1 MTIKQTELIN
11 FPPIPR
17 YVSVCL
23 PDSRKDYQPTLKRNT
38 KLEFRI
44 DEFPMS
50 TFADKVISNNFPK
63 GVKKVFIFPS
73 LFDGLFETLM
83 CIFLRVVYDAVT
95 AEPLTPGLPYF
106 MSLFSYLNST
116 FERILLGEGS

>member
-1 MTIKQTELIN
+1 M
-11 FPPIPR
+11 
-17 YVSVCL
+17 
-23 PDSRKDYQPTLKRNT
+23 

-63 GVKKVFIFPS
+63 EVKTGFIFPS
-73 LFDGLFETLM
+73 LFDWLFETLM
-83 CIFLRVVYDAVT
+83 CVFLRVVYDAVI

-106 MSLFSYLNST
+106 MSL
-116 FERILLGEGS
+116 ILIL

>member
-17 YVSVCL
+17 CVSLCL
-23 PDSRKDYQPTLKRNT
+23 PDSRKDYRPTLKRNM

-44 DEFPMS
+44 DEFPKS

-63 GVKKVFIFPS
+63 GVKTGFIFPS
-73 LFDGLFETLM
+73 LFDWLFETLM
-83 CIFLRVVYDAVT
+83 CIFLSAVYVAVI
-95 AEPLTPGLPYF
+95 AESLTPGLPYF
-106 MSLFSYLNST
+106 MSLT
-116 FERILLGEGS
+116 LLP